1 MAWCLEKSLGMKVL
15 SPDIS
20 GQIDCAL
27 KQNLL
32 DRLPEDLPVDIIPI
46 SYFPNFKF
54 ARPSTTHY
62 VLLDFLEPHSYN
74 DEMDKFWA
82 WVIHNPPILTF
93 RRELQQKHITTTVK
107 PIEWPCL
114 LTIPPLVSKEEYN
127 KRPIDVLN
135 VWGYSSPSRPYLHGE
150 IFSQGSKL
158 GLTIIDNW
166 ADIESAKIGGEAKP
180 KWHKVWMTIYS
191 PWYRRAPIER
201 IVELMSQAKITVSL
215 PGNGKKTFRDTE
227 SVGTLMARHDDDM
240 AFAFPWDTTN
250 SIKLLPE
257 LEFHDLL
264 NAVRNQEL
272 YELHDRYLKGQ
283 ENIVRYRPHPYV
295 HEYIVPEIKKLL

>member
-1 MAWCLEKSLGMKVL
+1 MKII
-15 SPDIS
+15 SPDAS

-32 DRLPEDLPVDIIPI
+32 DRMPEDLPVAIVPI
-46 SYFPNFKF
+46 SYFPNYKF
-54 ARPSTTHY
+54 VAPLTNYY
-62 VLLDFLEPHSYN
+62 VLMDFLEPHPHN
-74 DEMDKFWA
+74 DEMDKFWS
-82 WVIHNPPILTF
+82 WVIHNPPLLTF
-93 RRELQQKHITTTVK
+93 RRELREKHVTTTVK

-114 LTIPPLVSKEEYN
+114 LTVPPVVTKDEYDR
-127 KRPIDVLN
+127 RPIDVLF
-135 VWGYSSPSRPYLHGE
+135 VWGYSSLDRPRLHGE
-150 IFSQGSKL
+150 IWSEGMVKH
-158 GLTIIDNW
+158 GLTVIDNW
-166 ADIESAKIGGEAKP
+166 EDIDVAKIGGEGKP
-180 KWHKVWMTIYS
+180 NWNKVWVTIYS
-191 PWYRRAPIER
+191 PWYRRKPIEK